1 MAQTAATT
9 TADFSGFLRP
19 EIAQA
24 YFAQTRKLSTV
35 QQLAREIPLGINGQE
50 IPVSTT
56 KATAA
61 WVSEGQAK
69 PSTNSGLAL
78 KSIKP
83 HKIAA
88 ISVVSAE
95 VVRANPG
102 NYMQILR
109 DDIAEAFAIAFD
121 NAVLHGTNTP
131 FGAGNNVDATT
142 KAVELGATEASAGGV
157 FVDVVGGLSALVADG
172 KKLTG
177 FAFDKVAEPLLLASV
192 DGNGRPLFVETPLA
206 DTTAAVTPGRLIGR
220 PAYLGDN
227 VKATTTV
234 GYGGDWSQIVWGAVG
249 GISYKVSTESA
260 VTIGGELVSLFENNL
275 VAILAE
281 AEYGCL
287 VNDPEAFVK
296 YTTAAP
302 SGADAGDKA
311 TSARVT
317 VK

>member
-1 MAQTAATT
+1 MVATPIHPQADATT
-9 TADFSGFLRP
+9 SADFAGFLRP

-24 YFAQTRKLSTV
+24 YFEQTRKRSTV

-50 IPVSTT
+50 IPVSTA
-56 KATAA
+56 KAAA
-61 WVSEGQAK
+61 SWVSEGAK
-69 PSTNSGLAL
+69 KPTTESGLAL

-109 DDIAEAFAIAFD
+109 DDIAEAFAVAFD
-121 NAVLHGTNTP
+121 NAVLHGINSP
-131 FGAGNNVDATT
+131 FGAGNDVDTTT
-142 KAVELGATEASAGGV
+142 KSVAFGTAADAGGAYADIV
-157 FVDVVGGLSALVADG
+157 KGLDLLVKDG

-177 FAFDKVAEPLLLASV
+177 FALDRKAEPVLLASV

-206 DTTAAVTPGRLIGR
+206 ETTDAVTPGRLIGR
-220 PAYLGDN
+220 PAMLGDN
-227 VKATTTV
+227 VAV
-234 GYGGDWSQIVWGAVG
+234 SNIVAYGGDWSQVVWGAVG
-249 GISYKVSTESA
+249 GISYKVSTEST
-260 VTIGGELVSLFENNL
+260 VTIGGNLVSLFENNL

-287 VNDPEAFVK
+287 VNDPAAFVK
-296 YTTAAP
+296 FTSGAAP
-302 SGADAGDKA
+302 TQTQTK
-311 TSARVT
+311 
-317 VK
+317 

>member
-1 MAQTAATT
+1 MAQANATT
-9 TADFSGFLRP
+9 AADFSGFLRP

-50 IPVSTT
+50 IPVSTA
-56 KATAA
+56 KAAAA
-61 WVSEGQAK
+61 WVSEGAQK
-69 PSTNSGLAL
+69 PTTESGLSL

-102 NYMQILR
+102 SYMEVLR
-109 DDIAEAFAIAFD
+109 DDIAEAFAVAFD
-121 NAVLHGTNTP
+121 AAVLHGTSSP

-142 KAVELGATEASAGGV
+142 KSIAIGTATADKGGV
-157 FVDVVGGLSALVADG
+157 FGDIVGGLTLLVADG
-172 KKLTG
+172 KKLNG
-177 FAFDKVAEPLLLASV
+177 FAFDRIAEPLLLGAT
-192 DGNGRPLFVETPLA
+192 DKNGRPLFVETPLA

-220 PAYLGDN
+220 PAFLGDN
-227 VKATTTV
+227 VFSGNVV

-249 GISYKVSTESA
+249 GISYKVSTEST
-260 VTIGGELVSLFENNL
+260 VTIGGSLVSLFENNL

-287 VNDPEAFVK
+287 VNDPGAFVK
-296 YTTAAP
+296 FT
-302 SGADAGDKA
+302 SGAAVQ
-311 TSARVT
+311 TSGASGAS
-317 VK
+317 K